1 VTLPGSAL
9 SPSGRRTSRKGETC
23 GANDSARIVGAQLTK
38 SRPQLTHQLLC
49 RKGMHPIGD
58 VQDTPAQRPELGTPE
73 ALDLGDLDK
82 LTGKLLRLHLG
93 QGRLRLS

>member
-1 VTLPGSAL
+1 
-9 SPSGRRTSRKGETC
+9 
-23 GANDSARIVGAQLTK
+23 
-38 SRPQLTHQLLC
+38 
-49 RKGMHPIGD
+49 MHPIGD